1 MNPYVF
7 SLRIAYMYMIRN
19 CIFFFIYV
27 FNTTIIITIINII
40 KVNYNCHKN
49 YPRTLWGNSLKSF
62 RRLFAKSGRFH
73 LISTSWKTPRWRP
86 KWRPCLVTSHV
97 SSSVTTHK
105 GYVILSRTSKA
116 KETVTK
122 HLPQRNSNPDPQEW
136 LDLEIS
142 VPIH

>member
-7 SLRIAYMYMIRN
+7 SLRIAYRYIIRN
-19 CIFFFIYV
+19 CKFFSFLFLILL
-27 FNTTIIITIINII
+27 IIITIINII
-40 KVNYNCHKN
+40 KVNYSYHEN
-49 YPRTLWGNSLKSF
+49 YPRTLRGNSLKSF
-62 RRLFAKSGRFH
+62 TSVFAKSRCFH

-86 KWRPCLVTSHV
+86 KWPPCLMTSHV

-122 HLPQRNSNPDPQEW
+122 HLPQRNSNPDPQ
-136 LDLEIS
+136 D
-142 VPIH
+142 